1 MSSDFHHRRWLIFF
15 VLVLY
20 MLIMQTSSPPLAS
33 VVCKFVTLVGRWSY
47 SLHTGTT
54 PPLLRKVG
62 WPAQRKRHIVFCYS
76 FGRTHPP
83 KLSCFCSLSLS
94 LHGFY
99 GELSA
104 SLIPSFL
111 YSCSTSSTTLFL
123 EKCSSPTLCPSPP
136 PCPNGT
142 GGLSSSNII
151 SFLIP
156 APSEPPATK
165 IELYSPQY
173 YAACTVGGIL
183 SCGLTHTA
191 VTPLDIV
198 KCNMQVWLPSLL
210 SSIPQIKC
218 NTPCCGPCLLNF
230 LKYGVVSKF
239 FFDLGR
245 LPMPFLHW
253 FLCLSPWNNRKL

>member
-1 MSSDFHHRRWLIFF
+1 MAFTENCR
-15 VLVLY
+15 
-20 MLIMQTSSPPLAS
+20 Q
-33 VVCKFVTLVGRWSY
+33 
-47 SLHTGTT
+47 
-54 PPLLRKVG
+54 
-62 WPAQRKRHIVFCYS
+62 
-76 FGRTHPP
+76 
-83 KLSCFCSLSLS
+83 
-94 LHGFY
+94 
-99 GELSA
+99 

-198 KCNMQVWLPSLL
+198 KCNMQVTKSVEFVLLMLL
-210 SSIPQIKC
+210 SF
-218 NTPCCGPCLLNF
+218 NA
-230 LKYGVVSKF
+230 
-239 FFDLGR
+239 
-245 LPMPFLHW
+245 
-253 FLCLSPWNNRKL
+253 

>member
-104 SLIPSFL
+104 ISHPKLPLLLFNIIYNPISWEMFKPNPLSLA
-111 YSCSTSSTTLFL
+111 TTLSKWNWGAL
-123 EKCSSPTLCPSPP
+123 VVQHHQLSHSSAKRTSC
-136 PCPNGT
+136 NQDRVV
-142 GGLSSSNII
+142 LSSVLRRMYRWWN
-151 SFLIP
+151 
-156 APSEPPATK
+156 T
-165 IELYSPQY
+165 ELWPHSHRRYSSWHRQ
-173 YAACTVGGIL
+173 
-183 SCGLTHTA
+183 
-191 VTPLDIV
+191 
-198 KCNMQVWLPSLL
+198 M
-210 SSIPQIKC
+210 
-218 NTPCCGPCLLNF
+218 
-230 LKYGVVSKF
+230 
-239 FFDLGR
+239 
-245 LPMPFLHW
+245 
-253 FLCLSPWNNRKL
+253 